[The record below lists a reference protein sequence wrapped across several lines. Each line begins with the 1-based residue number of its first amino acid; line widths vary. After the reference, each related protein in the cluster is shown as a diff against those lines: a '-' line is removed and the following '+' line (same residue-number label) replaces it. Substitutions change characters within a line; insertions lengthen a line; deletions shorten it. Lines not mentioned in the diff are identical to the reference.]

1 MPYYN
6 NYTNP
11 YMSSA
16 IMPNQVNPPTGYAQ
30 QPATQQDTMFKWVQ
44 GRAGA
49 EAFSLAPG
57 TSAFLM
63 DSNEPILYAKATD
76 SYGRYM
82 PLQSYK
88 LVPIED
94 QISSSPQIAQPAE
107 SIDYEKIRQMIA
119 EEVGK
124 AINQNGHQNKKES
137 R

>member
-1 MPYYN
+1 MAYYN
-6 NYTNP
+6 NYVNP
-11 YMSSA
+11 YMNSG
-16 IMPNQVNPPTGYAQ
+16 IMPNQVNSAGTYMPQ
-30 QPATQQDTMFKWVQ
+30 QPQQDTMFKWVQ

-88 LVPIED
+88 LVPMED
-94 QISSSPQIAQPAE
+94 PTSSSPQIAHTSDP
-107 SIDYEKIRQMIA
+107 IDYDRIRQMIS
-119 EEVGK
+119 EEVNN
-124 AINQNGHQNKKES
+124 AIAQNGRVTKKEGK
-137 R
+137 

>member
-1 MPYYN
+1 MAYYN
-6 NYTNP
+6 NNYVNP
-11 YMSSA
+11 YMNTG
-16 IMPNQVNPPTGYAQ
+16 IMPNQINSAGAYMPQ
-30 QPATQQDTMFKWVQ
+30 QPQQDTMFKWVQ

-88 LVPIED
+88 LVPMED
-94 QISSSPQIAQPAE
+94 QMTSSPQIAQPSE
-107 SIDYEKIRQMIA
+107 PIDYEKIRQMIA
-119 EEVGK
+119 EEVSN
-124 AINQNGHQNKKES
+124 ALNQNGRNNKREVK
-137 R
+137 

>member
-1 MPYYN
+1 MAYYN
-6 NYTNP
+6 NYVNP
-11 YMSSA
+11 YMNSG
-16 IMPNQVNPPTGYAQ
+16 IMPNQVNSAGAYMPQ
-30 QPATQQDTMFKWVQ
+30 QPQQDTMFKWVQ

-88 LVPIED
+88 LVPMED
-94 QISSSPQIAQPAE
+94 QMSSAPQIAQTSEP
-107 SIDYEKIRQMIA
+107 IDYDKIRQMIA
-119 EEVGK
+119 EEVSKIAGNNHINRKEGK
-124 AINQNGHQNKKES
+124 
-137 R
+137 

>member
-1 MPYYN
+1 MAYYN
-6 NYTNP
+6 NNYVNP
-11 YMSSA
+11 YMTA
-16 IMPNQVNPPTGYAQ
+16 IPNQMNPNVSSYAPQ
-30 QPATQQDTMFKWVQ
+30 QPQQDTMFKWVQ

-94 QISSSPQIAQPAE
+94 QMTSSPQIAQTNEP
-107 SIDYEKIRQMIA
+107 IDYEKIRQMIA
-119 EEVGK
+119 EEVNN
-124 AINQNGHQNKKES
+124 ALNQNGRNNKREAK
-137 R
+137 